1 MPRVTPAWPAG
12 KSIQPNVVP
21 RGTALRQLPP
31 PHCKAGTKPVIATTP
46 DLAWPSLASISDA
59 VATCPTPKV
68 PAWH

>member
-1 MPRVTPAWPAG
+1 MPRVTPARPAVAF
-12 KSIQPNVVP
+12 IQPNVVP
-21 RGTALRQLPP
+21 HGTALRQLPP
-31 PHCKAGTKPVIATTP
+31 RCKAGTKPVIATTP